1 MLQLLPDIIKQIKEN
16 VRNDSTSNLVVLSI
30 EIV

>member
-1 MLQLLPDIIKQIKEN
+1 MLQLLPHIIKQIREN
-16 VRNDSTSNLVVLSI
+16 VRNDSTSNLVVLII